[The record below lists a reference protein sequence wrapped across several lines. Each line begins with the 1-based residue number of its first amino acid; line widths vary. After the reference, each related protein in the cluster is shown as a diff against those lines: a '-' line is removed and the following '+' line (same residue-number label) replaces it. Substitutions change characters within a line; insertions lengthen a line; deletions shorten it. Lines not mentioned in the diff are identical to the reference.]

1 MIYTIHN
8 NREDG
13 ITAASITIT
22 VDPSAKEAP
31 EGAFVMVED
40 ETKSDRE
47 VDKIILSLKTAYK
60 YLYGELCE
68 VEVIKK

>member
-13 ITAASITIT
+13 ITAVSITIV
-22 VDPSAKEAP
+22 VDPSSKEAP
-31 EGAFVMVED
+31 EGAFVMVDDSPSSEK
-40 ETKSDRE
+40 ELNR
-47 VDKIILSLKTAYK
+47 IINSLKTAYK

>member
-13 ITAASITIT
+13 ITAASITIV

-31 EGAFVMVED
+31 EGAFVMAED
-40 ETKSDRE
+40 EGKSEKE
-47 VDKIILSLKTAYK
+47 VNRIINSLKAAYR
-60 YLYGELCE
+60 YIYGELCE